1 MIHCPLNVTNGN
13 ISSSCQGLI
22 GEKCYVLCDNSVN
35 TVNIVCLPSGSWD
48 KDSIAICGLKNE
60 SGNWFK
66 IYQYCYEGCMTFCV
80 FKLLGIWFCLVII
93 SDYPT
98 NRVNRFD
105 IFSSN
110 RDSALFKEKKKTRT
124 KTNNSEHFWECTCNF
139 CYQKYVQERTTYLLH
154 HTIFIFSLLLFDT
167 RGFSLN
173 RNAFLLILFVLLHCP
188 LDDVINI
195 DISSSCR
202 GLIGEKCYVIC
213 DNSVNTVNVVCLSS
227 GSWDK
232 DTTAICSLKNE
243 SGNWFK
249 IHQ

>member
-1 MIHCPLNVTNGN
+1 MPRYWELYSNQCYNTDVQRSTIVNPTRAQTESKVIHCPLNVTNGN

-60 SGNWFK
+60 S
-66 IYQYCYEGCMTFCV
+66 V
-80 FKLLGIWFCLVII
+80 
-93 SDYPT
+93 
-98 NRVNRFD
+98 
-105 IFSSN
+105 
-110 RDSALFKEKKKTRT
+110 
-124 KTNNSEHFWECTCNF
+124 
-139 CYQKYVQERTTYLLH
+139 
-154 HTIFIFSLLLFDT
+154 
-167 RGFSLN
+167 
-173 RNAFLLILFVLLHCP
+173 LHCP
-188 LDDVINI
+188 LDDVING

-243 SGNWFK
+243 SESSSLEASRPKMTFLYAGTSVAGTLFVVIVVGVICLIK
-249 IHQ
+249 RRYDTTRYKYFFQRTQI